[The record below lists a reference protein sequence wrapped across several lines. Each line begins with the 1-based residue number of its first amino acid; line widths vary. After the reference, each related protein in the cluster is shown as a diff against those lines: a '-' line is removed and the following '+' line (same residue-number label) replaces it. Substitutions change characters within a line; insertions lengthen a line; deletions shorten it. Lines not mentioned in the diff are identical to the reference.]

1 MVILAAFDHLLK
13 KYHLKKLFIC
23 FWLCWVFIA
32 PLLELSLVAVHGL
45 LIAVASI
52 FAEYRL

>member
-23 FWLCWVFIA
+23 FWLCWVFVA